1 MNEQINVSGEGVPA
15 ALAPATPAPVSAALA
30 PSQVQAPVSAAPAP
44 SSDATP
50 TPSPSA
56 TLEEIDWADVWR
68 ALQVQRKAADDAAYW
83 DERSKTFGSNDK
95 PSDYAHEF
103 LQLAGLLPGESV
115 FDMGCG
121 NGALALPLAAAG
133 HPVLAADFSRGM
145 LDRLE
150 HDAAQASLGGIETK
164 QVSWEDNWQAAGI
177 MPKSCDVAFA
187 SRSIATADLKD
198 SLLRLNA
205 VAKRKCCITLAT
217 SYSPRCDQNIL
228 RAIGF
233 EGLVGRDFWYAVNI
247 LMQQGILPEVR
258 YIKSVR
264 FDTYASRD
272 EAWENMQLMLKSAL
286 RACSEHDAADA
297 ELRLRRWFE
306 ENLVE
311 GEGAAGAAG
320 ASTGTLAGAAG
331 ASTSTLAGASAN
343 DAATPTYS
351 FKQPRVVTWAFIS
364 WEAF

>member
-1 MNEQINVSGEGVPA
+1 MNEQINVSGEDVSGEGVPGEGVPA
-15 ALAPATPAPVSAALA
+15 ALAP
-30 PSQVQAPVSAAPAP
+30 
-44 SSDATP
+44 SSDTTP

-56 TLEEIDWADVWR
+56 TLEETDWAAVWR

-103 LQLAGLLPGESV
+103 LQLAGLLPGERV

-150 HDAAQASLGGIETK
+150 RDAAQAGLGGIEAK

-264 FDTYASRD
+264 FDTYASRE

-286 RACSEHDAADA
+286 RACPEHDAADA

-311 GEGAAGAAG
+311 GEGTAGVAG
-320 ASTGTLAGAAG
+320 ASAGTLAGVAASEPAGTLAGASG
-331 ASTSTLAGASAN
+331 N

>member
-1 MNEQINVSGEGVPA
+1 MNEQINVSGEGVPGEG
-15 ALAPATPAPVSAALA
+15 V
-30 PSQVQAPVSAAPAP
+30 
-44 SSDATP
+44 P
-50 TPSPSA
+50 T
-56 TLEEIDWADVWR
+56 TLEETDWAAVWR

-133 HPVLAADFSRGM
+133 HPVVAADFSRGM

-150 HDAAQASLGGIETK
+150 RDAAQAGLSGIETK
-164 QVSWEDNWQAAGI
+164 QVSWEDNWQAVGI

-286 RACSEHDAADA
+286 RACPEHDAADA

-311 GEGAAGAAG
+311 AEGAAGVAGASTGTMAGAAG
-320 ASTGTLAGAAG
+320 ASTGTLAGVAASEAAG
-331 ASTSTLAGASAN
+331 TLAGASGN
-343 DAATPTYS
+343 DAATSTYS